1 VNVPLDVPP
10 AHRFP
15 GSSLT
20 LVKEVACTN
29 PRKRRF
35 LVECDCGVRL
45 RTDLIN
51 VCLGATKSCW
61 GVTSR

>member
-1 VNVPLDVPP
+1 MPVPLEITPG
-10 AHRFP
+10 HRFP

-20 LVKEVACTN
+20 VVREVARAH
-29 PRKRRF
+29 PLRRRF